1 MRHRFARGTDSSAR
15 IVSLVALAPLAAL
28 LLHCSAPADAN
39 TVPMPA
45 AFGGGALQ
53 PGAPGA
59 ATPGAT
65 APNGAAVNPGA
76 TPGTEGNPNAALPG
90 AGAPGAGAPGA
101 AAPGAGAPG
110 ATPPAAVPGETPPAV
125 PGETPPV
132 AVPGGPVQPA
142 AAFVERGA
150 WRGFAFTQGVAPGT
164 TITPTDFG
172 ARQAAQPFCAQGAVA
187 AEPAFQGEGI
197 VGFNINQAQVS
208 DVAGQA
214 PPIATAVPTGNGIA
228 FTFSKAVGT
237 TLRVQLQPPNDAVPF
252 CYEVP
257 EAGGTAFAPYA
268 AFNTACW
275 DGSGQAYSR
284 QPIESVKFQ
293 VPGDDTAA
301 TPFDFCV
308 GGFAD
313 AQDRAGAPTD
323 IPVTLTPIRG
333 TMSGQFDRIKVL
345 GANGESY
352 IVQNNAW
359 GATSRDGT
367 QIIDYTGNGFT
378 IRQQSAG
385 PNGNVPISFPSI
397 FVGGNGF
404 RGSNN
409 SLATRSDDRMPIQV
423 SAIQSV
429 QTRFRHNGTNGDY
442 NATYDVWFAN
452 TNLQGD
458 YETAQA
464 AFLMVWTYKPA
475 GRNAIGFDRP
485 VQTVTVDNRTWR
497 LYVGDRSEASDGT
510 GGNAPVI
517 SYVNEGAAI
526 PDYNFDLNLFI
537 RDAMMRSQSGQLNG
551 ANFGANLF
559 LTDIFAGFEI
569 WGGGTGLR
577 IDEFS
582 AVVR

>member
-1 MRHRFARGTDSSAR
+1 MRHRFARGTDTTA
-15 IVSLVALAPLAAL
+15 SLAVLAPFAAL
-28 LLHCSAPADAN
+28 LLHCSAPADSS
-39 TVPMPA
+39 TVPSPRP
-45 AFGGGALQ
+45 FGGGALQ
-53 PGAPGA
+53 PGAAGS
-59 ATPGAT
+59 TG
-65 APNGAAVNPGA
+65 APNGAGGLVPEGSAPGSVPGV
-76 TPGTEGNPNAALPG
+76 TPGTEGNPNVALPG
-90 AGAPGAGAPGA
+90 AAPTAPGA
-101 AAPGAGAPG
+101 APGAAPGT
-110 ATPPAAVPGETPPAV
+110 TPPAEMPGMTPPAV
-125 PGETPPV
+125 
-132 AVPGGPVQPA
+132 VPAGPAQPA
-142 AAFVERGA
+142 AAFVERGV

-164 TITPTDFG
+164 TIAPADYG
-172 ARQAAQPFCAQGAVA
+172 ARQAAQPFCAQGSVA

-228 FTFSKAVGT
+228 FTFSKAIGT

-257 EAGGTAFAPYA
+257 EAGGTVFAPYT
-268 AFNTACW
+268 AFSTACW
-275 DGSGQAYSR
+275 DTMNPGQTYAR

-301 TPFDFCV
+301 TPFNFCI

-313 AQDRAGAPTD
+313 AQDRAGVPTD
-323 IPVTLTPIRG
+323 IPITPTPIQG
-333 TMSGQFDRIKVL
+333 SMSGQFDRVKVL

-404 RGSNN
+404 RGANN
-409 SLATRSDDRMPIQV
+409 SLATRSDDRMPIQI

-429 QTRFRHNGTNGDY
+429 QTRFRHNASNGDY
-442 NATYDVWFAN
+442 NATYDVWFADS
-452 TNLQGD
+452 NLQGD

-464 AFLMVWTYKPA
+464 AFLMVWTFKPQ
-475 GRNAIGFDRP
+475 GRNAIGFNQP
-485 VQTVTVDNRTWR
+485 VQTVTIDNRTWR
-497 LYVGDRSEASDGT
+497 LYVGGRDEASDGT

-517 SYVNEGAAI
+517 SYVNEGPAI
-526 PDYNFDLNLFI
+526 LDYNFDLNLFI
-537 RDAMMRSQSGQLNG
+537 RDAVQRSQNGQLNG
-551 ANFGANLF
+551 LQFPATLF